1 MYKRHAAAAVKTA
14 LADTP
19 VVFVMGPRQSGKTTL
34 AKSLVDDSWEYI
46 TLDDPEQLELVR
58 DDPSGFIRN
67 LPKEHTVLDEI
78 QRMPELFVIIKQSV
92 DENRKPGRFL
102 LTGSANALLRPR
114 LSDTLLGRM
123 ETVALPPLSE
133 CEISGAEP
141 SFLRKVLD
149 CEAPRTSE
157 VRVRDH
163 LLRRIVTGCFPEAVS
178 RADRGGDAA
187 RWNLQYLNSL
197 LQREVRNLEEIDY
210 PERMLGLLRLVGIQT
225 GQLANF
231 TQLGKKLKLNQIT
244 VQKYLTLLG
253 QLFLAEKLPGWDL
266 NEGRRLI
273 KTPKLHVADT
283 GLACAAQKLTEEKL
297 LLQPNAR
304 GLLTESFV
312 YGELRKQAAWISE
325 FLSFY
330 YYRDTNG
337 NEVDV
342 VIEDGEGG
350 LFGIEVKSTASLVAK
365 DRYGLKHFR
374 EDAGERFRFGVLLYD
389 GDHTSCFGDGLF
401 AVPMAALWS

>member
-1 MYKRHAAAAVKTA
+1 MYKRYSADAVKTA

-19 VVFVMGPRQSGKTTL
+19 VVFIMGPRQSGKTTL
-34 AKSLVDDSWEYI
+34 AKSLVDDSWDYI
-46 TLDDPEQLELVR
+46 TLDNPEQLDLIR
-58 DDPSGFIRN
+58 TDPSGFIRN

-78 QRMPELFVIIKQSV
+78 QRMPELFVRIKQSV

-114 LSDTLLGRM
+114 LSDTLLGRI
-123 ETVALPPLSE
+123 ETVMLPPLSE
-133 CEISGAEP
+133 CELSGAEP
-141 SFLRKVLD
+141 SFLRKVLN
-149 CEAPRTSE
+149 CEAPQASE

-163 LLRRIVTGCFPEAVS
+163 LLRRIVTGCFPEAVL
-178 RADRGGDAA
+178 RAERGGRAA
-187 RWNLQYLNSL
+187 QWNAQYLNNL
-197 LQREVRNLEEIDY
+197 LQREVQDFEEIDY
-210 PERMLGLLRLVGIQT
+210 PERMLDLLALIGMQT

-231 TQLGKKLKLNQIT
+231 TELGKKLKLTQAT
-244 VQKYLTLLG
+244 VQKYLKLLG

-297 LLQPNAR
+297 LRQPNTT
-304 GLLTESFV
+304 GLLAESFV
-312 YGELRKQAAWISE
+312 YNELRKQAAWLGG

-330 YYRDTNG
+330 YYRDAQK

-365 DRYGLKHFR
+365 DRRGLQHLK
-374 EDAGERFRFGVLLYD
+374 EDAGKRFRFGVLLYD
-389 GDHTSCFGDGLF
+389 GDHTSCFGDNLF